1 MLGHGFV
8 TQIELGVQDRTV
20 VVAGAGGDGIGT
32 AVCTMLV
39 RAGATVLGLDI
50 DPDALSLTERA
61 VGADAARFVPVLVD
75 VTDASAVDTALG
87 TLDGLPPLLGLVH
100 VVGGMPFTD
109 WASIVDMPPATFA
122 AVVDLNL
129 QSSFVSAQAVARR
142 LVDGAA
148 GGSIVL
154 ISSISGTSAMPF
166 GAPYA
171 AAKAGVLAFMR
182 TAALELGPRG
192 VRVNAVA
199 PGTIRTA
206 HSERGTPTVDSPEEQ
221 LAIPL
226 RRRGAPDDIAGAVLY
241 LLSDLAAFVTGHTL
255 VADGGSSTRPSFLDA
270 DNVPVFVRDADLRA
284 QLLQPRDARP

>member
-8 TQIELGVQDRTV
+8 TPIELGVEGRTV

-32 AVCTMLV
+32 AVSVMLV
-39 RAGATVLGLDI
+39 RNGATVLGLDI
-50 DPDALSLTERA
+50 DRDALSLTERA
-61 VGADAARFVPVLVD
+61 VGVDGARFVPVLAD
-75 VTDASAVDTALG
+75 VTDASAVDAALAAV
-87 TLDGLPPLLGLVH
+87 DQLPLLLGLVH
-100 VVGGMPFTD
+100 VVGGMPFAD
-109 WASIVDMPPATFA
+109 WSLITDMPPATFA

-129 QSSFVSAQAVARR
+129 QSTFVTTQAVARR
-142 LVDGAA
+142 LVEGAA

-154 ISSISGTSAMPF
+154 VSSISGTSAMPF

-221 LAIPL
+221 VAIPL

-241 LLSDLAAFVTGHTL
+241 LLSDLAGFVTGHTL
-255 VADGGSSTRPSFLDA
+255 VADGGSSARPSFLDA
-270 DNVPVFVRDADLRA
+270 DDVPVFVRDADLRA
-284 QLLQPRDARP
+284 QLLQPRDAHP